1 MRRKKSQSAIEFLLI
16 LIFMMIIVSGIM
28 YIIGEYSIDLK
39 RAEEKKVV
47 DDYANSLV
55 NEMYNLQQMENGFSR
70 NISIPKYIMDNYNV
84 TVNSSYLI
92 VQDIAVDGGIGKYY
106 YYLPGELKM
115 KYYKNVT
122 SNTVILSLSKKTP
135 FESNYLYLG

>member
-1 MRRKKSQSAIEFLLI
+1 MRTKKSQSAIEFLLI
-16 LIFMMIIVSGIM
+16 LIFMMVIVSVVM

-70 NISIPKYIMDNYNV
+70 NITIPSYIMDNYNV
-84 TVNSSYLI
+84 SVNSSYLI
-92 VQDIAVDGGIGKYY
+92 VQDIDVDGGIGKYY
-106 YYLPGELKM
+106 YYLPGKLKM
-115 KYYKNVT
+115 KYYKNVS
-122 SNTVILSLSKKTP
+122 SNTVTLSLNKKVP